1 MRTGEPPPTV
11 GDVLSALATGLW
23 TWDSAAGTVT
33 LDAEAARLMGLPAE
47 PTTLTQAGARSRLHP
62 VDWNEIVSVVQLAV
76 AEDTLAEV
84 RIRVMDDRG
93 RVIRT
98 IRSRSKPTFDPVRKS
113 FELIGTIQE
122 VTEPSPQTAARAPS
136 VTGDW
141 RRSRE
146 AFLLDAGRA
155 LAEARSTT
163 EVLRVA
169 AGLAMPGFSPDGL
182 AVFGVEADRL
192 TVIGHHGH
200 NQGDEGPFTHMPL
213 ETDYPAAEVVRTG
226 RAVYLSS
233 PEDYKARYPT
243 AWPLAEQFGR
253 QSWAF
258 LPLTVAGRTMG
269 AWMAGF
275 THPVTFTPDERSV
288 LTTVAR
294 MLAQALSRAG
304 AAETERELTDGLQRT
319 MLPTLGPEIP
329 GMSVA
334 ARYVPTGGGL
344 QVGGDWYD
352 MIALPS
358 GRFALVIGDVQGHDV
373 RAAGLMGQLR
383 IALRAYA
390 SEGHRPDAVLSR
402 ASRFLHGITNTD
414 EDAYADLRF
423 ATCLYIEVD
432 PVSGVLDIARA
443 GHPDPVVRM
452 ADGTVLVRP
461 TPGGL
466 PLGIDPDADYPTT
479 RLVLEPGETMLLCT
493 DGLIETGGHD
503 LDTGW
508 RRIRTIL
515 ESFDARP
522 YEGEGED
529 EGEDEGDGGP
539 EAGRVG
545 AERLIAERLSTERLS
560 TDRLSTEGREV
571 GGLDDGGLIVE
582 GRYGDGRSSGGQG
595 ADGRGALGQGA
606 GGRGVDDRGVDGRGA
621 LGRGV
626 DGLRR
631 GGHRTGGDEARG
643 PEPVRVETSHLEPG
657 TPAAGAPEPA
667 ALTPHRPEPSGA
679 TPSQPERA
687 APTPTPQ
694 VAGDPTPGHPEHDD
708 RIPAHPEPTGL
719 APRRPQSAPLV
730 SARLEAV
737 GLAPGRLEALADA
750 LVQGVHGPSSHH
762 TPGPLADRREDD
774 IAMLLLCRESE
785 GCGCGDTTAVRP
797 PVRRT
802 ALTIAQAEPERIAG
816 ARQQVR
822 ELLHDWNCGDQV
834 DSAVLLVSEMLT
846 NVLVHTD
853 ADALLVAEM
862 TGDGGKRRMRIEV
875 TDASDDLPHKRHP
888 GELASS
894 GRGLVLM
901 DMLADAWGVD
911 PRGEGKSIWFEL
923 YETAPPDGA
932 GANGGSTR

>member
-11 GDVLSALATGLW
+11 EDVLSALATGLW

-33 LDAEAARLMGLPAE
+33 VDAEAARLLGLPPE

-84 RIRVMDDRG
+84 RIRVMDEQG

-98 IRSRSKPTFDPVRKS
+98 VRSRSKPTLDPLHRSV
-113 FELIGTIQE
+113 ELIGTIQE
-122 VTEPSPQTAARAPS
+122 VTEPSPQTAARAPAA

-155 LAEARSTT
+155 LAEARSTE

-182 AVFGVEADRL
+182 AVFGVEGDRL

-200 NQGDEGPFTHMPL
+200 NHGDEGPFTHMPL

-233 PEDYKARYPT
+233 PEDYKSRYPT
-243 AWPLAEQFGR
+243 AWPLAEQFDR
-253 QSWAF
+253 RSWAF
-258 LPLTVAGRTMG
+258 LPLIVAGRTMG

-275 THPVTFTPDERSV
+275 TYPVTFTPDERSV

-390 SEGHRPDAVLSR
+390 SEGHPPDAVLSR
-402 ASRFLHGITNTD
+402 ASRFLHGVTADTSGD
-414 EDAYADLRF
+414 TYTDLRF
-423 ATCLYIEVD
+423 ATCLYVEVD
-432 PVSGVLDIARA
+432 PVTGVLDIARA
-443 GHPDPVVRM
+443 GHPDPAIRM

-515 ESFDARP
+515 ESFDA
-522 YEGEGED
+522 
-529 EGEDEGDGGP
+529 
-539 EAGRVG
+539 
-545 AERLIAERLSTERLS
+545 
-560 TDRLSTEGREV
+560 
-571 GGLDDGGLIVE
+571 
-582 GRYGDGRSSGGQG
+582 G
-595 ADGRGALGQGA
+595 ADGVADGNAVGGA
-606 GGRGVDDRGVDGRGA
+606 GAGSGGPGA
-621 LGRGV
+621 AGSV
-626 DGLRR
+626 S
-631 GGHRTGGDEARG
+631 AVA
-643 PEPVRVETSHLEPG
+643 EPVTVAAERAAAAAEPVAMADDPMVA
-657 TPAAGAPEPA
+657 TAASASLVA
-667 ALTPHRPEPSGA
+667 DLAPSGA
-679 TPSQPERA
+679 G
-687 APTPTPQ
+687 PTP
-694 VAGDPTPGHPEHDD
+694 VALPK
-708 RIPAHPEPTGL
+708 
-719 APRRPQSAPLV
+719 PLPV
-730 SARLEAV
+730 V
-737 GLAPGRLEALADA
+737 NGLAPGRLEALADA

-774 IAMLLLCRESE
+774 IAMLLLSREAE
-785 GCGCGDTTAVRP
+785 GAGRGDTVGVRP

-802 ALTIAQAEPERIAG
+802 ALTVAQAEPERIAG

-822 ELLHDWNCGDQV
+822 ELLHDWSCPDQV

-853 ADALLVAEM
+853 ADALLVVEM
-862 TGDGGKRRMRIEV
+862 TGEGGKRRMRIEV
-875 TDASDDLPHKRHP
+875 TDASDDLPHKRRP

-901 DMLADAWGVD
+901 DVLADAWGVD
-911 PRGEGKSIWFEL
+911 PRGDGKSIWFEL
-923 YETAPPDGA
+923 HEPSRPAGPPGESA
-932 GANGGSTR
+932 G

>member
-23 TWDSAAGTVT
+23 TWDSAPGTVT
-33 LDAEAARLMGLPAE
+33 LDAEAARLLGLPAE

-76 AEDTLAEV
+76 VEDALAEV

-98 IRSRSKPTFDPVRKS
+98 VRSRSKATFDPVHKS
-113 FELIGTIQE
+113 VEMIGTIQE
-122 VTEPSPQTAARAPS
+122 VTEPSPQTASRAPA

-155 LAEARSTT
+155 LAEARSTE

-233 PEDYKARYPT
+233 PEDYKTRYPT

-258 LPLTVAGRTMG
+258 LPLIVAGRTMG

-390 SEGHRPDAVLSR
+390 SEGHPPDAVLSR
-402 ASRFLHGITNTD
+402 ASRFLHGVTND
-414 EDAYADLRF
+414 SANDFPDLRF
-423 ATCLYIEVD
+423 ATCLYVEVD

-443 GHPDPVVRM
+443 GHPDPVIRM

-522 YEGEGED
+522 YEDYEDARPYEGAGAA
-529 EGEDEGDGGP
+529 EGL
-539 EAGRVG
+539 G
-545 AERLIAERLSTERLS
+545 AEGVA
-560 TDRLSTEGREV
+560 V
-571 GGLDDGGLIVE
+571 GGLDAQGRDAGGLV
-582 GRYGDGRSSGGQG
+582 
-595 ADGRGALGQGA
+595 
-606 GGRGVDDRGVDGRGA
+606 
-621 LGRGV
+621 V
-626 DGLRR
+626 DGLRQGSR
-631 GGHRTGGDEARG
+631 EAAGEEAADHEATDGEATDGEAADHEAVDDEARG
-643 PEPVRVETSHLEPG
+643 LDPGHVEMSRPEAGALARDALLAGGPEPG
-657 TPAAGAPEPA
+657 GF
-667 ALTPHRPEPSGA
+667 
-679 TPSQPERA
+679 TPSRPR
-687 APTPTPQ
+687 
-694 VAGDPTPGHPEHDD
+694 PG
-708 RIPAHPEPTGL
+708 
-719 APRRPQSAPLV
+719 
-730 SARLEAV
+730 
-737 GLAPGRLEALADA
+737 GLAPGYPKPGGLAPETPEPTALAPGQAEPNGLAPGQLEALADA

-774 IAMLLLCRESE
+774 IAMLLLYRESE

-911 PRGEGKSIWFEL
+911 PRGDGKSIWFEL
-923 YETAPPDGA
+923 YEPAPPDGSD
-932 GANGGSTR
+932 GGLVG

>member
-23 TWDSAAGTVT
+23 TWDSAAETVT

-47 PTTLTQAGARSRLHP
+47 PTTLTQAGARARLHP

-93 RVIRT
+93 RVLRT
-98 IRSRSKPTFDPVRKS
+98 VRSRSKPTFDPVRKS

-122 VTEPSPQTAARAPS
+122 VTEPSPETAARAPS

-155 LAEARSTT
+155 LAEARSTA

-233 PEDYKARYPT
+233 PEDYKGRYPA

-275 THPVTFTPDERSV
+275 THPVSFTPDERSV

-358 GRFALVIGDVQGHDV
+358 GRFALAIGDVQGHDV

-390 SEGHRPDAVLSR
+390 SEGHPPDAVLSR
-402 ASRFLHGITNTD
+402 ASRFLHGVTNDSAADFT
-414 EDAYADLRF
+414 DLRF
-423 ATCLYIEVD
+423 ATCLYVEVD
-432 PVSGVLDIARA
+432 PVTGVLDIARA
-443 GHPDPVVRM
+443 GHPDPVIRM

-522 YEGEGED
+522 YEGEGE
-529 EGEDEGDGGP
+529 
-539 EAGRVG
+539 
-545 AERLIAERLSTERLS
+545 
-560 TDRLSTEGREV
+560 
-571 GGLDDGGLIVE
+571 
-582 GRYGDGRSSGGQG
+582 
-595 ADGRGALGQGA
+595 GQGA
-606 GGRGVDDRGVDGRGA
+606 GGLNAEGPYADRRDPGGPAIG
-621 LGRGV
+621 
-626 DGLRR
+626 GLRPGR
-631 GGHRTGGDEARG
+631 QEAGGDEARG
-643 PEPVRVETSHLEPG
+643 LEPGRVETSRLEVEAG
-657 TPAAGAPEPA
+657 GLAAGGAEQGD
-667 ALTPHRPEPSGA
+667 LTPRGPRPTALAPARPEP
-679 TPSQPERA
+679 T
-687 APTPTPQ
+687 
-694 VAGDPTPGHPEHDD
+694 
-708 RIPAHPEPTGL
+708 
-719 APRRPQSAPLV
+719 
-730 SARLEAV
+730 

-785 GCGCGDTTAVRP
+785 GYGRGDTTAVRP

-802 ALTIAQAEPERIAG
+802 ALTVAQAEPEHIAG

-822 ELLHDWNCGDQV
+822 ELLHDWNCDDQV

-875 TDASDDLPHKRHP
+875 TDTSDDLPHKRQP

-911 PRGEGKSIWFEL
+911 PRGDGKSIWFEL
-923 YETAPPDGA
+923 YETPPPDSS
-932 GANGGSTR
+932 NGRLVS